1 MPRHPILQSAGLFP
15 ANTAVRHKGIDSPFE
30 APFLHGVLDRPRLRR
45 TGSRPLAY
53 GANHLPEQGFAD
65 APRTPTRCS
74 IDQSSLSGALM
85 RPRAF
90 APCAKKRGI
99 RQTAED
105 GRHAETTIS
114 PAFCWLHAMQE
125 TVCVVKARSW
135 IDTRSRI
142 WFSKYGNGLCLT
154 RNGRTAPIRRG

>member
-1 MPRHPILQSAGLFP
+1 
-15 ANTAVRHKGIDSPFE
+15 
-30 APFLHGVLDRPRLRR
+30 
-45 TGSRPLAY
+45 
-53 GANHLPEQGFAD
+53 
-65 APRTPTRCS
+65 
-74 IDQSSLSGALM
+74 LM

-142 WFSKYGNGLCLT
+142 WFSKSGNGLCLT